1 MYFGFNVQR
10 YFKPDTIARIIFILL
25 MRTPS
30 LQFSG
35 NYWRYDLA
43 HKWPFYKIIAK
54 TTTNMQKER

>member
-1 MYFGFNVQR
+1 MYFGFNVQS

-25 MRTPS
+25 IRTLS

-35 NYWRYDLA
+35 YYWRYEA

-54 TTTNMQKER
+54 TTTNTQKER